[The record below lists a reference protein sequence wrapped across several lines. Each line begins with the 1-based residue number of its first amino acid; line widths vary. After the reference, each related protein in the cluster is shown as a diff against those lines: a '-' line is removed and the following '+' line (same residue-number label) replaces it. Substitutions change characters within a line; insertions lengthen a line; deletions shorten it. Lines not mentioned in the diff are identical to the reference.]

1 MSKQDAHGPDYW
13 EEKINA
19 LLDGDLAPREAD
31 ALKSEA
37 TENQRLAT
45 AIIEAYQL
53 QRAMEHV
60 QVEKA
65 PASLKRRLRR
75 IPGEHRPAYLQ
86 PRWAMAFAIVPLVVI
101 SVAMLQPREP
111 TAAQIDQARKELA
124 VAFAYIDRVSDRTF
138 NRIEQ
143 EVGGELKNAVGGSVI
158 KSISKPKTQPEL
170 DSKENQA

>member
-1 MSKQDAHGPDYW
+1 MTDHKTHGPEYW

-19 LLDGDLAPREAD
+19 LLDGDLDPSEAD

-37 TENQRLAT
+37 TDNQRLAT

-60 QVEKA
+60 QVENA
-65 PASLKRRLRR
+65 PASLKRRLHR
-75 IPGEHRPAYLQ
+75 IPSKHRPVYLQ

-101 SVAMLQPREP
+101 SIAMLQPREP
-111 TAAQIDQARKELA
+111 SAAQIDQARKELA

-138 NRIEQ
+138 NRIEH
-143 EVGGELKNAVGGSVI
+143 EVGSELKNAVGGSVI
-158 KSISKPKTQPEL
+158 KSIPKLKSKTQE
-170 DSKENQA
+170 KQA